1 MFCRIAINPPGD
13 FFNVNDNSIEVE
25 PGTEVLVRVEPQEL
39 VMDDAA
45 IDIPIDK
52 RGCRMAS
59 EVPEE
64 MSDMFKTYTRGA
76 CNFNCMFQYR

>member
-64 MSDMFKTYTRGA
+64 MSAMFKTYTRGA

>member
-1 MFCRIAINPPGD
+1 MKRCIIAINPLAN
-13 FFNVNDNSIEVE
+13 FFNVNDNSTEVE
-25 PGTEVLVRVEPQEL
+25 PGTKVLIRLESQEL

-52 RGCRMAS
+52 SGCGMAS

-64 MSDMFKTYTRGA
+64 MSAMFKTYAR
-76 CNFNCMFQYR
+76 FM